1 MSRTFPFATVVTG
14 LFTTG
19 FALLPVVARDVATT
33 ELYDPFEPLVPQSVQ
48 ASAPTTPAVV
58 PPPVVAAPK
67 PPKRLVVSTS
77 TGEASWYGPGF
88 FGNRTANGEVFKP
101 GTMTAAHRTLPF
113 GTQVK
118 VTNLRNGRE
127 TIVRINDRGPFIGQ
141 RVIDIAH
148 GAAHHLGLVS
158 SGIAQVRLEVLR

>member
-1 MSRTFPFATVVTG
+1 MSRTFPFATLATG
-14 LFTTG
+14 LFATG

-33 ELYDPFEPLVPQSVQ
+33 ELYNPFEPLASQALQ
-48 ASAPTTPAVV
+48 ASTTTAPAVV

-127 TIVRINDRGPFIGQ
+127 TIVRINDRGPFSGQ

>member
-1 MSRTFPFATVVTG
+1 MIRSFPLATFATG
-14 LFTTG
+14 LLATG
-19 FALLPVVARDVATT
+19 FALFPVLARDMVST
-33 ELYDPFEPLVPQSVQ
+33 EFYDPFESVSSLSEQ
-48 ASAPTTPAVV
+48 ASNVSEPAVIS
-58 PPPVVAAPK
+58 PKSVAPPK
-67 PPKRLVVSTS
+67 PPKMSIVSTS

-88 FGNRTANGEVFKP
+88 FGNRTANGELFRP

-113 GTQVK
+113 GTLVR

-127 TIVRINDRGPFIGQ
+127 TIVRINDRGPFAGH
-141 RVIDIAH
+141 RVIDLAH